1 MSGVQVAF
9 HFNAVDPLGYTCRLL
24 NKALGRGARLV
35 VCADAAA
42 LNRLDQQLWTA
53 QPLSF
58 LPHARPDAPPHVLA
72 CSPIW
77 LRTHLTGDEPADV
90 LVNLTPD
97 TPAGFERFKR
107 LIEVVSTHEQDRLL
121 ARQRWKAH
129 VAQGRTPDRF
139 DVGKVAV

>member
-90 LVNLTPD
+90 LVNALAGTHNVSARPGRVNRCNPD
-97 TPAGFERFKR
+97 PLASDLPGWGGVAALCACSRGELRSAG
-107 LIEVVSTHEQDRLL
+107 L
-121 ARQRWKAH
+121 
-129 VAQGRTPDRF
+129 G
-139 DVGKVAV
+139 